1 MTDYH
6 HGKINLEGVSVDLIL
21 TEAEAKKAAER
32 AINNPGKIPY
42 DSGSCWPIDTPK
54 KKCGLLKWIM
64 GKCCDCTTCDCEKN
78 G

>member
-21 TEAEAKKAAER
+21 TETEVKKAAER
-32 AINNPGKIPY
+32 AINNPDKVPY
-42 DSGSCWPIDTPK
+42 DNGACWPIDTPK

-64 GKCCDCTTCDCEKN
+64 GKCCDCTTCDCENN